1 MNYCFLKLRF
11 LFAAH
16 IRQIL
21 ILLYVVTIP
30 TLRSY
35 SQNLLSDKQIEINN
49 ITIAGNNYFDEN
61 EIKEIF
67 NTRETPSRIS
77 KIFYNILGDKFGSKP
92 EYYYPDIFEADLVSL
107 RQLYNDNGFFDVEIS
122 ESYLYNSDTTGVKL
136 TVSLKENIRT
146 VIDNIVYK
154 GIEGADPKILEA
166 IQKDPLIQKGQPYQ
180 KNKINEEV
188 YRILDI
194 IMNYGYP
201 FARILSDSS
210 TAIRYYSSNKI
221 EIIYTFDIQTQYKF
235 GEININVS
243 PYRKDITDNIV
254 YKQLDFKKG
263 EWISK
268 NKISSSEK
276 SLNKLS
282 VFEAARIEV
291 QPDSSNVIKDE
302 IPVKIMVRPRNK
314 HELAPE
320 IIISD
325 EDNTFNLGFG
335 AGYTNHNFF
344 GDARSFNSRL
354 RFSTQ
359 SIQDWNFSRIFGKGG
374 LSDPSL
380 LGRVEIQLQ
389 LTQPSLFT
397 KYLNGLWTLSFTAD
411 KKNFYAVTIARNKI
425 SLINQFA
432 TYTTGFFEW
441 TLERSDV
448 NWLEDTLKVG
458 LGLSRLK
465 EEEQPQFNSIFTFT
479 LQRDKTNDIFSPTK
493 GFFHVM
499 SVEESGLLQKV
510 FKNIQPTLPY
520 TQFYKV
526 TLLGKWYVDLSR
538 TKFNIFATK
547 LKAGFQEKYGESKQ
561 NPNLRIP
568 LNRRYF
574 GGGSGSVRAWKT
586 RTLGAMPDN
595 EVALG
600 GNFVFEGNN
609 EIRVNHLRGLGKL
622 WFLDLQNF
630 WGVYFI
636 DYGNVWRTIN
646 EFSLKDIAVDAGI
659 GIRYDTFVGP
669 ARLDFGFRV
678 YDPKEPRA
686 KQWFYT
692 KKFFNEV
699 LYNGVLNF
707 GIGHA
712 F

>member
-1 MNYCFLKLRF
+1 MNYCFLKARF
-11 LFAAH
+11 LLLSR
-16 IRQIL
+16 IQQIL
-21 ILLYVVTIP
+21 ILVYVVTIP
-30 TLRSY
+30 ILQSY
-35 SQNLLSDKQIEINN
+35 GQNILSDKQIEIKN
-49 ITIAGNNYFDEN
+49 ITIEGNNYFDEN

-67 NTRETPSRIS
+67 STRETPSKIS

-92 EYYYPDIFEADLVSL
+92 EYFYTDIFNADLVRL
-107 RQLYNDNGFFDVEIS
+107 KQLYNDNGFFDVEIS
-122 ESYLYNSDTTGVKL
+122 ENYSFNSDTTNVEL
-136 TVSLKENIRT
+136 IISLKENLRT
-146 VIDNIVYK
+146 TIDKIVYK

-166 IQKDPLIQKGQPYQ
+166 ILKEPLIQKGQPYQ
-180 KNKINEEV
+180 KIKINNEA

-210 TAIRYYSSNKI
+210 IAARYYSSNKI
-221 EIIYTFDIQTQYKF
+221 EIVYAFEIQKQVKF
-235 GEININVS
+235 GEININVA
-243 PYRKDITDNIV
+243 PYREDITDNII

-263 EWISK
+263 DWISK
-268 NKISSSEK
+268 NQISSSEK

-291 QPDSSNVIKDE
+291 QPDSVGVIKDE
-302 IPVKIMVRPRNK
+302 IPVKIMVKPRNK

-320 IIISD
+320 VIISD

-335 AGYTNHNFF
+335 GGYTNHNFF

-359 SIQDWNFSRIFGKGG
+359 SIQDWNFSKIFGKGG
-374 LSDPSL
+374 ISDPSL
-380 LGRVEIQLQ
+380 LGRVEVQLQ

-432 TYTTGFFEW
+432 TYTTGFIEW

-448 NWLEDTLKVG
+448 NWLQDTLSAG

-465 EEEQPQFNSIFTFT
+465 EEEQPQFNSILTFT
-479 LQRDKTNDIFSPTK
+479 LQRDKTNDIFSPTQ
-493 GFFHVM
+493 GIFHVITI
-499 SVEESGLLQKV
+499 EESGLLQTV

-520 TQFYKV
+520 TQFYKI
-526 TLLGKWYVDLSR
+526 TLLGKWYIDLSR
-538 TKFNIFATK
+538 TKFNIFAAR
-547 LKAGFQEKYGESKQ
+547 LKAGYQDTYGESKQ
-561 NPNLRIP
+561 NPNVRIP
-568 LNRRYF
+568 LNRRF
-574 GGGSGSVRAWKT
+574 FSGGSGSLRAWKT

-595 EVALG
+595 ELPLG

-609 EIRVNHLRGLGKL
+609 EIRVNHLRGLDKL

-636 DYGNVWRTIN
+636 DYGNVWRTIH
-646 EFSLKDIAVDAGI
+646 EFSLKDIAIGAGI